1 MRRAGVVDD
10 HKIEAVIGNLLR
22 TGVLM
27 AAFVVLVGGILYLA
41 QHGSSSVDFRV
52 FHGETGEL
60 NSIAGI
66 VQGAVA
72 LHPLAIIQLGLLLLI
87 ATPIARV
94 FFSVFAFALQRDYL
108 YLVVTLIVLSA
119 LLYSLLGKH

>member
-1 MRRAGVVDD
+1 MRTAGVVDD

-27 AAFVVLVGGILYLA
+27 AAFVVLVGGILYLG
-41 QHGSSSVDFRV
+41 QHGLSSVDFRV

-94 FFSVFAFALQRDYL
+94 FFSVFAFALQRDFL

>member
-1 MRRAGVVDD
+1 MRTAGVVDD

-27 AAFVVLVGGILYLA
+27 AAFVVLVGGILYLG
-41 QHGSSSVDFRV
+41 QHGLSSVDFRV